1 MDDLP
6 IRLTLWPR
14 IQQLMIDQ
22 WGNENQN
29 RLARDAHVGV
39 ATVARIKA
47 GDSSI
52 GLNVVEKIAAAF
64 GLSPWQLLCPADEL
78 KSLTARCGPLARDLA
93 RSLDQIQDPETQR
106 RAYAVAAQVISF
118 RASPAAHVEPLPE
131 TLPSSVPER
140 EQ

>member
-14 IQQLMIDQ
+14 IQQLMIDH

-39 ATVARIKA
+39 ATVARIKG

-52 GLNVVEKIAAAF
+52 GLNVVEKIAAVF
-64 GLSPWQLLCPADEL
+64 GLAPWQLLCPADEL
-78 KSLTARCGPLARDLA
+78 KSLTAKYGPLARDLA
-93 RSLDQIQDPETQR
+93 RSLDQIADPETQR
-106 RAYAVAAQVISF
+106 KAYAVASQVISF
-118 RASPAAHVEPLPE
+118 GASPAAPAEHGPEKLPK
-131 TLPSSVPER
+131 PAHAR
-140 EQ
+140 HR